1 MHYLVSLSC
10 GEEPTLEQIQ
20 FQFSTRKLL
29 VCLSLS
35 VCLSLQLLPV
45 LLCVHLIKCLMFLP
59 SKILVDI
66 NHLGPP
72 LCLQDHIIKFQFNS
86 IYEIY

>member
-10 GEEPTLEQIQ
+10 DEKPTLEQIQ

-29 VCLSLS
+29 ICLSLS
-35 VCLSLQLLPV
+35 VCLSGQLLPV
-45 LLCVHLIKCLMFLP
+45 LLCVHLIKCLIMLP

-66 NHLGPP
+66 NHRSFIMPSGSYYNIP
-72 LCLQDHIIKFQFNS
+72 I
-86 IYEIY
+86 